1 MRIENPERFMFDEG
15 RELDR
20 LEMKISMISGEIDE
34 LKKKKQTERKR
45 ARLQELQKR
54 EQELERLLH
63 FVQLEEKVITESLW
77 R

>member
-1 MRIENPERFMFDEG
+1 MRIVTPERFMFDEG

-20 LEMKISMISGEIDE
+20 LELKISLLTGELEE
-34 LKKKKQTERKR
+34 LKKQKQTERKR

-54 EQELERLLH
+54 EQELEKLLR
-63 FVQLEEKVITESLW
+63 FVRFEEKVITESMW

>member
-34 LKKKKQTERKR
+34 LKKKKQTERKS

-63 FVQLEEKVITESLW
+63 FV
-77 R
+77 